1 MDCRVFKRSQK
12 KTLEPIIMNTNY
24 RIDSVMQRS
33 GGGVVE
39 ALWCTG
45 TCGLIQ
51 CLRQLSVVAVHYFC
65 DPLFSD
71 VCVDNSAEVLINI
84 AVVISS
90 ERFLFQ

>member
-1 MDCRVFKRSQK
+1 
-12 KTLEPIIMNTNY
+12 MNTNHF
-24 RIDSVMQRS
+24 IDSVMHRS

-39 ALWCTG
+39 TLWCMG
-45 TCGLIQ
+45 TWGLIQ
-51 CLRQLSVVAVHYFC
+51 CLRQWSVVAVHYFC

-90 ERFLFQ
+90 EQFLFW